1 MCGKPYD
8 YLPTSHYL
16 TIWSREYQEL
26 TQYRLSSFISKY
38 CLIVYCMHM
47 LHGVTKEWDTT

>member
-47 LHGVTKEWDTT
+47 LHGVTKEWDTI